1 MPHRVTGDRQRVA
14 AKRLR
19 SEMTDA
25 ERAVWNLV
33 RAHRLNGL
41 GFRRQ
46 VPIGSYV
53 VDFCCHEARL
63 VLEIDGSQHA
73 EDEAVRDAVRTRS
86 LEEEGYRVIRFWNAD
101 VLRNI
106 GGVAETILAMAPPR
120 TTAPDG
126 AEAP

>member
-1 MPHRVTGDRQRVA
+1 MPHRVTGDRQRAA

-19 SEMTDA
+19 TEMTDA

-73 EDEAVRDAVRTRS
+73 EAEAARDAVRTRS
-86 LEEEGYRVIRFWNAD
+86 LEEQGYRVIRFWNAD

-106 GGVAETILAMAPPR
+106 GGVAETILAMVPPR
-120 TTAPDG
+120 TTAPNG
-126 AEAP
+126 ARTS

>member
-1 MPHRVTGDRQRVA
+1 MLHRVTGDRQRENA
-14 AKRLR
+14 ESLR

-41 GFRRQ
+41 SFRRQ
-46 VPIGSYV
+46 VPIGRYI

-73 EDEAVRDAVRTRS
+73 EGEAERDAARTRF
-86 LEEEGYRVIRFWNAD
+86 LEAEGYRVVRFWNAD

-106 GGVAETILAMAPPR
+106 GGVADTILAVIG
-120 TTAPDG
+120 PDASPSTG
-126 AEAP
+126 DPTS